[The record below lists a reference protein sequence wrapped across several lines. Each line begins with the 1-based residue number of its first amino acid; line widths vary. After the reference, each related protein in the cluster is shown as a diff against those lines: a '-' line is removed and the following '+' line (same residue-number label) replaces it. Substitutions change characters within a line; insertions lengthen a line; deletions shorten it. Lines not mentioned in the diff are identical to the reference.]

1 MSGSVVVV
9 DRPEVIT
16 ATTSKA
22 SQMSELYDRYE
33 PLMCQLCIAM
43 EALHSEYLQ
52 LAAPVALDMADIL
65 AEGRCIVMDDF
76 IAAMHA
82 HSVHLKELAHSMRTE
97 FNTQRHAACNLAKLA
112 R

>member
-76 IAAMHA
+76 IAAMDA
-82 HSVHLKELAHSMRTE
+82 HRVNLKELAQSMRAE
-97 FNTQRHAACNLAKLA
+97 FDTQRHAACNLARLA

>member
-33 PLMCQLCIAM
+33 PLMCQLCMAM
-43 EALHSEYLQ
+43 EALDEQYL
-52 LAAPVALDMADIL
+52 LIAAPIVLQIADR
-65 AEGRCIVMDDF
+65 AADGRVVVMDDF
-76 IAAMHA
+76 IESMHA
-82 HSVHLKELAHSMRTE
+82 HSTHLKILAHEIMKE
-97 FNTQRHAACNLAKLA
+97 FQHQRRAAANLARLA